1 MQTIMQTAVQFFN
14 TAQQLFGFLFFI
26 AATGSFFGLCHFLTL
41 RQNKLGEQARAAA
54 ALIYDE
60 CQKTRASFCHSY
72 MPLSVGD
79 LLDEAE
85 QLRQELE
92 QRSWRIERRAA
103 LAVIEAEASVMVKRI
118 QWGAP
123 AFFTTEAMEGDRLV
137 LLAELAAIEAA
148 AAAAE
153 DEILVSCEEALSQVA
168 SNLKRAR
175 LPIFRAQARLAAV
188 AS

>member
-14 TAQQLFGFLFFI
+14 TAQQLFGSFFLI
-26 AATGSFFGLCHFLTL
+26 AALGFSFWLCYFLTV

-60 CQKTRASFCHSY
+60 CQKTRASFRHSY

-92 QRSWRIERRAA
+92 QRSWCIERRAA

-118 QWGAP
+118 QWGAA
-123 AFFTTEAMEGDRLV
+123 AFFTTEAREGDRLV

-153 DEILVSCEEALSQVA
+153 DEILVSCEKALSQLA
-168 SNLKRAR
+168 SDSKRAR
-175 LPIFRAQARLAAV
+175 LPILRSQARLAAV
-188 AS
+188 AG